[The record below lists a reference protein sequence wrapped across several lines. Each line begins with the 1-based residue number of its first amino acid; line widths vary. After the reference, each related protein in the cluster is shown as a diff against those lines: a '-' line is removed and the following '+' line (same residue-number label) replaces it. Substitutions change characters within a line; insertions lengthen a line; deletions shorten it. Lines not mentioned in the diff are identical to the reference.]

1 MTIPPAS
8 TLDEAYVAI
17 GGATVLSAGKKG
29 SIMNFD
35 DDAPFNWLG
44 LFLSEKVD
52 AGVKWTKDLY
62 PRWRSRHPA
71 RP

>member
-1 MTIPPAS
+1 MI
-8 TLDEAYVAI
+8 DEAYVAI

-29 SIMNFD
+29 SILNFG

-52 AGVKWTKDLY
+52 TGVKWTKDLH